1 LLALKVLRGID
12 TDAIRVVPRKIP
24 FVPGDERFFCLKE
37 LLNEV
42 KFEWVRENTMIL

>member
-1 LLALKVLRGID
+1 MMLKGWYRG
-12 TDAIRVVPRKIP
+12 RIP